1 MFNPTE
7 VKLFRQILF
16 WPLRLIPSQDKDPSR
31 EDFAKTLQGQ
41 LTGSPW
47 QKHEDLYDR
56 GTASDEITR
65 YAEFV
70 YFHPFIRQFLY
81 GRKGENHD
89 SVLQLFRR
97 DDVKQVEV
105 VLRNDETYQFK
116 VERLHLY
123 AFDIKVAILV
133 MEISSLKPLYLV
145 EVQDFLDQFRRVY
158 PPYWNSN
165 HQAGNSPKTVTL
177 WGGNQQPLAT
187 SVYDE
192 SDELLAFVRNHKESP
207 IVKHWRFLLEPL
219 CLDSPDE
226 DNKNKICFRQIED
239 DRIPYMAYLAF
250 ESDPRSSLSYGDMM
264 RLTFVE
270 GSGHSDT
277 LPYSSQFAEY
287 FERNY
292 CYDPYWDTNP
302 EYYQKDQEQNK
313 HGGMSTRYL
322 CCGYAFTMIGKD
334 DPSFFS
340 NDKAGLLAHFRHHYF
355 QIGLIANLNKATLL
369 VQWEDLTKAVAD
381 FSGSS
386 QPRQVSQEKI
396 SEVLKNL
403 LRLTHRYW
411 FTELSN
417 QMQAKQ
423 LFDWWSEHLG
433 NRKLFD
439 QVMKEA
445 QDAYQYLEM
454 AEQRHQTKVQQ
465 HQTEMTV
472 RLTVLATIGLV
483 VGLTLSLLGMNNPSD
498 LWGFGRA
505 GVGISFVVLIIF
517 LAGGVLTLRFSKTLS
532 RWIDKLAK

>member
-1 MFNPTE
+1 
-7 VKLFRQILF
+7 
-16 WPLRLIPSQDKDPSR
+16 
-31 EDFAKTLQGQ
+31 
-41 LTGSPW
+41 
-47 QKHEDLYDR
+47 
-56 GTASDEITR
+56 
-65 YAEFV
+65 
-70 YFHPFIRQFLY
+70 
-81 GRKGENHD
+81 
-89 SVLQLFRR
+89 VLQLFKRT
-97 DDVKQVEV
+97 DVKEVEV
-105 VLRNDETYQFK
+105 VLHNDETLRFK

-123 AFDIKVAILV
+123 IFDIKVAILV
-133 MEISSLKPLYLV
+133 MEISSLKPLSLAD
-145 EVQDFLDQFRRVY
+145 VQDFLDQFRRVY
-158 PPYWNSN
+158 PPYWTHKAGNSPETKYE
-165 HQAGNSPKTVTL
+165 AGNSPKTVTF
-177 WGGNQQPLAT
+177 WGENQQPLVT
-187 SVYDE
+187 GVYDE
-192 SDELLAFVRNHKESP
+192 NVEFLAFVRNHKESP
-207 IVKHWRFLLEPL
+207 VVEHWRFLLKPL
-219 CLDSPDE
+219 CLYPPDE
-226 DNKNKICFRQIED
+226 DNKDEICFRQIED

-250 ESDPRSSLSYGDMM
+250 ATDPRSLLSPGDMM

-270 GSGHSDT
+270 GSGRSDT
-277 LPYSSQFAEY
+277 LPYSSQFLTEY
-287 FERNY
+287 FERKY

-322 CCGYAFTMIGKD
+322 CCGYAFTMIGQD
-334 DPSFFS
+334 EPSFFS

-381 FSGSS
+381 FTGGS

-454 AEQRHQTKVQQ
+454 AEQRRQTEEQQ
-465 HQTEMTV
+465 HQTEMTT
-472 RLTVLATIGLV
+472 RLTVVATVGLV
-483 VGLTLSLLGMNNPSD
+483 VGLALGLLGMNDPSQ
-498 LWGFGRA
+498 LCGFGWA
-505 GVGISFVVLIIF
+505 EVGISFTVLGVFGLGAIF
-517 LAGGVLTLRFSKTLS
+517 TLWFSKTLS